1 MYERHLHTETAW
13 TRTPPAD
20 TVERLRDG
28 MAQDV
33 LSFPLTSFHADGSLD
48 LDGFRTY
55 LAGQLV
61 TNPGALFPACGTG
74 EFSALDEDEYGQVVA
89 AAVEVAAGRVPV
101 IAGTGYGY
109 AQALRFAHIA
119 EDAGA
124 DALLVL
130 PHYLNKAPRT
140 AWSSNSAGSPKA
152 PDCPSSPTSATT

>member
-1 MYERHLHTETAW
+1 MV
-13 TRTPPAD
+13 TRTPLAD

-55 LAGQLV
+55 LAGQLA

-109 AQALRFAHIA
+109 AQALRCASPVSPKRPEPTHSSSCRTTSTR
-119 EDAGA
+119 
-124 DALLVL
+124 
-130 PHYLNKAPRT
+130 PRRT
-140 AWSSNSAGSPKA
+140 AWSSNSTGSPTA
-152 PDCPSSPTSATT
+152 PGCPSSPTSATT